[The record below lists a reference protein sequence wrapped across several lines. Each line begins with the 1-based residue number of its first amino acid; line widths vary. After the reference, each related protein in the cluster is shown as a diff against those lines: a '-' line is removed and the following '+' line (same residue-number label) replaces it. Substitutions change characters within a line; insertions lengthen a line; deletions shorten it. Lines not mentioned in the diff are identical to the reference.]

1 MKRKFTLL
9 LLAAALLAG
18 LAACGASGQ
27 AKENTLNVAAAT
39 YPVYLFTTAIT
50 EGVDGVSVELM
61 VNQQTSCLH
70 DYTLTIRDMKLVDRA
85 DVLVLSGGG
94 LEEFLDAALAQT
106 DAPVIDCSAGLDLL
120 PAQEE
125 HEGHDHGGD
134 VRGEEYD
141 PHYWL
146 SRAGAEG
153 MLENIA
159 AGLCG
164 LDPDHAGAY
173 GENLAA
179 ALDLLAG
186 DLPDFSGLSCPYL
199 VTFHDGFQYFAADC
213 GLTILKAI
221 EEEEGAEASARDIK
235 EVLELIEA
243 YRLPAIFVEANSSDA
258 TARAIAW
265 EAGCQVYTLDLI
277 MSGEGT
283 GLQPYLDAMNAN
295 YNAISQALS
304 PGTPTPP

>member
-1 MKRKFTLL
+1 MKRKYTLL
-9 LLAAALLAG
+9 LLAAALALS
-18 LAACGASGQ
+18 LTACGASGQ
-27 AKENTLNVAAAT
+27 AEENTLNIAAAT

-50 EGVDGVSVELM
+50 EGVDGVAVELM

-125 HEGHDHGGD
+125 HEGHDHGGH
-134 VRGEEYD
+134 VHGEEYD

-173 GENLAA
+173 GDNLAA
-179 ALDLLAG
+179 ALARLEAELTP
-186 DLPDFSGLSCPYL
+186 PDPPDCPYL
-199 VTFHDGFQYFAADC
+199 VTFHDGFSYFAADC
-213 GLTILKAI
+213 GLTVLKAI
-221 EEEEGAEASARDIK
+221 EEEEGAEASARDIR

-243 YRLPAIFVEANSSDA
+243 YRLPAIFTEANSSDA

-277 MSGEGT
+277 MSGRGT

-295 YNAISQALS
+295 YAAVLDAL
-304 PGTPTPP
+304 GR